1 MITEF
6 KSNGKYANSFVICR
20 FHECVIVN
28 PSHSYEE
35 IASFVGAKKIVGLL
49 VTEVLKQTI
58 DQIGYYN
65 APLYLSK
72 WQEEAIT
79 RGFIPGY
86 DDHEKAFPF
95 DLRKIDIITYNHME
109 KIKLGESYL
118 ETIIIDGLSNP
129 TTVFR
134 FNKSL
139 FVGGL
144 FTNNKLAK
152 KANYKSSIYD
162 LKKSIQTVIYLE
174 GDFTLYHSAR
184 EPNKL
189 ANEKITNPD
198 LKRWV

>member
-6 KSNGKYANSFVICR
+6 KSTSKYANSYVICR

-35 IASFVGAKKIVGLL
+35 IASFIGARKIVGLL
-49 VTEVLKQTI
+49 ATEVLKQTI
-58 DQIGYYN
+58 DQIGYYH

-72 WQEEAIT
+72 EQEKAIT
-79 RGFIPGY
+79 SGFIPGY
-86 DDHEKAFPF
+86 DYHEKAFPF
-95 DLRKIDIITYNHME
+95 DLKKIEIITYNHMD
-109 KIKLGESYL
+109 KIKLGESYI
-118 ETIIIDGLSNP
+118 EAIIIDGLNNP

-144 FTNNKLAK
+144 FANYKLAK
-152 KANYKSSIYD
+152 KASYKSSIYD
-162 LKKSIQTVIYLE
+162 LKRSIQTVICLE
-174 GDFTLYHSAR
+174 GDFTLYHSVR

-198 LKRWV
+198 LKRWG